1 MKLVLAALFVAA
13 VHGLW
18 MAVGDS
24 VVAAG
29 GFYDGDS
36 YMRLLR
42 VDRLLH
48 TGGWFDNSLPRTNWP
63 LGGTLHWSRLFDLL
77 LIALALPMAL
87 VLGMAKALYWSGVLI
102 SPLVHVLAAV
112 VMAWAVRPLL
122 GRDGALIAGA
132 LTALQFG
139 VLAYAVAGHADHHML
154 FGLLAVAA
162 FGFVLRAL
170 ADPENGTRSAVYGGG
185 VMALSLWLGVE
196 SQVTLGLIL
205 AVLGL
210 AWVAEGGGRAHHAA
224 GFCAGLLGGLV
235 MALLIERGPQG
246 FFDVG
251 YDRLSAVHVTEVLF
265 VLLFWRGMVSG
276 EKRRRRFAVSP
287 RGRLIA
293 GFTFAAGFLAL
304 MRVLFD
310 KVFTHPFADNLVG
323 QALLQQTYE
332 AAAIDGLP
340 HFLLYLG
347 GAVLALPWALWR
359 LRAEYGKPSF
369 WGWLLIAAGIGLFTA
384 LSVNGIRWSLYAGL
398 VFAVA
403 VADMMAGADAA
414 LDRRRVFQARLFLKV
429 PVMALLAVGPLV
441 LGVGAVHALAQ
452 SERPGAAGEIVPG
465 PGPGACSVKA
475 LAEFLNKPP
484 WGDRPRAILASA
496 NFGPEIMYRTRHRVT
511 ATLHHTNA
519 QGIADSAEI
528 LGGVEDAQIL
538 DLIGKRQVG
547 LILLCP
553 KTRHDE
559 YLMKGGDDRTFYRRL
574 ERGDLPGWLAE
585 VPLPADLGVS
595 FKLFKVSPPG

>member
-1 MKLVLAALFVAA
+1 MKLVLAALSVAA

-24 VVAAG
+24 VVQAG

-42 VDRLLH
+42 VERLLE

-63 LGGTLHWSRLFDLL
+63 LGGTLHWTRLFDLL
-77 LIALALPMAL
+77 LIALALPMAP

-102 SPLVHVLAAV
+102 SPLVHVLTAV

-122 GRDGALIAGA
+122 GLGGALIAGV

-139 VLAYAVAGHADHHML
+139 VLAYAVAGHADHHMA
-154 FGLLAVAA
+154 FGLLCVAA

-170 ADPENGTRSAVYGGG
+170 ADPQSGTRSAVYGGG
-185 VMALSLWLGVE
+185 VMALGMWLGVE

-205 AVLGL
+205 VVLGL
-210 AWVAEGGGRAHHAA
+210 AWVAEGGGRAHNAA

-235 MALLIERGPQG
+235 VALLIERGPEG
-246 FFDVG
+246 FFDID
-251 YDRLSAVHVTEVLF
+251 YDRLSVVHVTEVLF
-265 VLLFWRGMVSG
+265 VLLFWRNMMSAG
-276 EKRRRRFAVSP
+276 KRKRRFAVSP

-293 GFTFAAGFLAL
+293 GFAFAAGFLAL

-323 QALLQQTYE
+323 QAVMQQTYE
-332 AAAIDGLP
+332 ALAIGGLP

-359 LRAEYGKPSF
+359 LGTEYGKPSF

-398 VFAVA
+398 VFAIC
-403 VADMMAGADAA
+403 VADMMVAADAA
-414 LDRRRVFQARLFLKV
+414 LDRRRVFPARIFLKV

-441 LGVGAVHALAQ
+441 LGVGAVQALAQ
-452 SERPGAAGEIVPG
+452 SERPGV
-465 PGPGACSVKA
+465 CSVKA

-484 WGDRPRAILASA
+484 WADRPRAILASA

-528 LGGVEDAQIL
+528 LGGVDDARIL

-553 KTRHDE
+553 KSRHDE
-559 YLMKGGDDRTFYRRL
+559 YLMKGGGELTFYRRL
-574 ERGDLPGWLAE
+574 ERGELPGWLAE
-585 VPLPADLGVS
+585 VPLPAELGQS